1 MSHFRVNN
9 SPMISPLNFCRAL
22 LVLVSVS
29 LSGNFAMAARVD
41 DLYAA
46 TVSLSATA
54 NNPLKDAFERALEQ
68 VLVKVTGLPEA
79 GRDAARVGLLPEAS
93 SLVQQYSRLPDNQL
107 KANFD
112 PRAIRAALD
121 SAGLPVWG
129 ENRPLVIV
137 WLALDEGGGERIIL
151 SDRSDGFSD
160 GLAEVAAGPE
170 VIQLDVLRDIL
181 EQSAQQ
187 RGLPVVLPLVDS
199 QDLGLI
205 SFADIWGDFRGPVMQ
220 ASQRYSADAILTG
233 KADARD
239 ISNELIRWTI
249 TIGSERASWQGSIAA
264 GPEQAA
270 EFLAQRLATYA
281 DSADSI
287 RVLVTNIDT
296 LEKYGELKSY
306 LGTLSIVEQATVAR
320 VDGDEIEFDLVV
332 RGDRQRLERTLER
345 SRFLLPAS
353 SETDMLEVGRLPD
366 LVYAWSED
374 R

>member
-1 MSHFRVNN
+1 
-9 SPMISPLNFCRAL
+9 
-22 LVLVSVS
+22 
-29 LSGNFAMAARVD
+29 
-41 DLYAA
+41 
-46 TVSLSATA
+46 
-54 NNPLKDAFERALEQ
+54 
-68 VLVKVTGLPEA
+68 LPEV

-151 SDRSDGFSD
+151 SDRSDGLSEGFAD
-160 GLAEVAAGPE
+160 VEAGSE
-170 VIQLDVLRDIL
+170 VIELDVLRDIL
-181 EQSAQQ
+181 EESAQQ
-187 RGLPVVLPLVDS
+187 RGLPLVLPLVDS

-205 SFADIWGDFRGPVMQ
+205 SFADIWGDFRGPVIQ
-220 ASQRYSADAILTG
+220 ASQRYSPDAILTG

-264 GPEQAA
+264 GPGQAA

-281 DSADSI
+281 DSADSV

-296 LEKYGELKSY
+296 LEKYGELKNY
-306 LGTLSIVEQATVAR
+306 LDTLNVVEQATVAR

-332 RGDRQRLERTLER
+332 RGDLQRLERSLER